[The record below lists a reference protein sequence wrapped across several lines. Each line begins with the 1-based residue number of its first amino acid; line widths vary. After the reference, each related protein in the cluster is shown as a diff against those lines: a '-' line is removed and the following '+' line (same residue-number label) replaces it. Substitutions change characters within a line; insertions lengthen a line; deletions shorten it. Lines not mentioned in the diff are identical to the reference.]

1 MEANE
6 WKKKYEETRQE
17 VLEMRLDW
25 RFAGGVG
32 TFMHF

>member
-1 MEANE
+1 MEASE

-25 RFAGGVG
+25 RSGGGVG